1 MPFFSRHNA
10 AEAAQELPVLC
21 ARIRQLMQLSKYDRA
36 IQILE
41 GLLKQDGTPGDF
53 SCAELD
59 ILYQY
64 YGECLVQ
71 SSRLPEAVEV
81 ISRGIRLEP
90 EAGCRCRET
99 LEELVIPSIE
109 KHIIEGASIE
119 EAVQLIRV
127 LQEVGTDSANKAIKG
142 LLSAAGEAYKKR
154 EFQRAISAYESI
166 LPLAQ
171 QQGCLSFEDILRAGD
186 SCVKSNQL
194 NKAWKLYKTA
204 QNYAD
209 TFHKKCRLHKK
220 IADLLVIRN
229 QDWHAILHF
238 LVALQ
243 AVPSDRG
250 ARSKLQKTLKKLGLE
265 EHTNIFLQ
273 LNAEHSDHKQ
283 LEISLMNLKKR
294 LKAS

>member
-1 MPFFSRHNA
+1 MPFFSRHSCRSCS
-10 AEAAQELPVLC
+10 ELPVLC
-21 ARIRQLMQLSKYDRA
+21 TRIRQLMQLSKYDRA

-154 EFQRAISAYESI
+154 EFQRAVSAYESI

-194 NKAWKLYKTA
+194 NKSMEAV
-204 QNYAD
+204 QNSAELCRYLPQ
-209 TFHKKCRLHKK
+209 KCRLHKK